1 MLYLTWNENDNDNT
15 RRYSLTVCI
24 FLCIE
29 FNILKSISPNS
40 HINSVHKESNQW
52 VKKMWQTE
60 NEFIDKLTLRAFAHK
75 NFIAWTC
82 CAVDV
87 DRYMVIKQWQWH
99 LTVHFISASRWTRQA
114 LLVIWVCLLTGYLSL
129 CVCLRFSLFFFFF
142 LVCVCVSFHL
152 STEKFSSCWLML
164 HSLIE
169 EIWHFIWLKVPH
181 LSIQL
186 YIFRCCPYTQTQAE
200 QTKYEWEKM

>member
-1 MLYLTWNENDNDNT
+1 MLHLTWNENDNDNT

-75 NFIAWTC
+75 NFIA
-82 CAVDV
+82 
-87 DRYMVIKQWQWH
+87 
-99 LTVHFISASRWTRQA
+99 
-114 LLVIWVCLLTGYLSL
+114 
-129 CVCLRFSLFFFFF
+129 
-142 LVCVCVSFHL
+142 
-152 STEKFSSCWLML
+152 
-164 HSLIE
+164 
-169 EIWHFIWLKVPH
+169 
-181 LSIQL
+181 
-186 YIFRCCPYTQTQAE
+186 
-200 QTKYEWEKM
+200 